1 LISKD
6 LVTGSESGEQNAG
19 FTEKYVKLTMAV
31 CLDAEEPI
39 LCLINIYAVKNSCLD
54 FYCSTEQ

>member
-31 CLDAEEPI
+31 CLDTEEPI
-39 LCLINIYAVKNSCLD
+39 LCLINIYAVKNS
-54 FYCSTEQ
+54 